1 MSKQSREARKRRR
14 QSMSRG
20 RRVLSAALGWLSG
33 LLVIAAMALGGVLI
47 WQSMQPEESAEA
59 PVPAQDFVQDTGEPV
74 GPTEAP
80 VDDSGVAMTPADM
93 APGTLFI
100 PAIGAYSPIVAED
113 GFEASKYAGFD
124 SMEIPVDNSKSGW
137 YSPGGALYGGDQGTT
152 LLASHVTSHGYGW
165 GVLQDLYSLQGGEML
180 YTKDFDGNL
189 QSWQMTEM
197 RTEFHTDFP
206 QDYWAADGER
216 RLVVTTCGGGLTEWG
231 TYQYNIFTVAV
242 PVDPKPRTPLAQ
254 ALATLPERMTVWHDS
269 MVKAA
274 AEQALLDADE
284 SAAES
289 GAEDAPDGESSD
301 GLILP
306 SE

>member
-14 QSMSRG
+14 QPMSRDG
-20 RRVLSAALGWLSG
+20 RVASAALGWLSG
-33 LLVIAAMALGGVLI
+33 LLVVAAMALGGILI
-47 WQSMQPEESAEA
+47 WQSMQPEESVEA
-59 PVPAQDFVQDTGEPV
+59 PVPAQDFVQDAGEPV
-74 GPTEAP
+74 GPTEAE
-80 VDDSGVAMTPADM
+80 VDGQQMRPEDM

-124 SMEIPVDNSKSGW
+124 SMEIPSDNSKSGW

-152 LLASHVTSHGYGW
+152 LLASHITTYEYGW
-165 GVLQDLYSLQGGEML
+165 GVLRDLYSLQGGEMF

-216 RLVVTTCGGGLTEWG
+216 RLVVTTCGGGLTQWG
-231 TYQYNIFTVAV
+231 TYQYNIFAVAV

-254 ALATLPERMTVWHDS
+254 ALATLPERMTAWHDS

-274 AEQALLDADE
+274 AEQALLDAE
-284 SAAES
+284 EQLP
-289 GAEDAPDGESSD
+289 EGETT
-301 GLILP
+301 P
-306 SE
+306 